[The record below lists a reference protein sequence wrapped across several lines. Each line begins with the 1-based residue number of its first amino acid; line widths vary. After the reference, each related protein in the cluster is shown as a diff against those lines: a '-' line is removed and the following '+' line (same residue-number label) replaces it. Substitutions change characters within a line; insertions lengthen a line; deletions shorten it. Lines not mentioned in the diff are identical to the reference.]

1 MTDGNTQAIAQYLD
15 ERDEWDALQE
25 VTVELEQAEAR
36 IEELEARLARA
47 VEVLDRID
55 EVVLVRL
62 RSSRE
67 TCVEMRLLLDA
78 DRGTDHLTD
87 VEMEDWQSLVL
98 DIAALD
104 RVIDYYGG

>member
-1 MTDGNTQAIAQYLD
+1 MNVPDIIRN
-15 ERDEWDALQE
+15 ALQ
-25 VTVELEQAEAR
+25 TSA
-36 IEELEARLARA
+36 A
-47 VEVLDRID
+47 VEIMN
-55 EVVLVRL
+55 EVVLATL

-67 TCVEMRLLLDA
+67 TCAEMRLRLDG

-87 VEMEDWQSLVL
+87 TQMEDWQSLVL

>member
-1 MTDGNTQAIAQYLD
+1 MHVTDVLKNV
-15 ERDEWDALQE
+15 LQ
-25 VTVELEQAEAR
+25 TSA
-36 IEELEARLARA
+36 A
-47 VEVLDRID
+47 VEVMN
-55 EVVLVRL
+55 EVVLATL

-87 VEMEDWQSLVL
+87 IQMEDWQSLVL